1 MLAVRIS
8 AQLMTWRRWRTDLVL
23 DNAAD
28 HLRQADGLPEL
39 LVASFQAFEDIRLA
53 ARSCEELVPE
63 LLATFMT
70 AADAAV
76 SGRDAIGAAP
86 SLTRAI
92 AGRDSGIIP
101 ADGDVM
107 KMVDALSSLGNLLSR
122 RLAEGAATATV
133 AADRA
138 ACLEAAGAAG
148 RISALMAKG

>member
-1 MLAVRIS
+1 MP
-8 AQLMTWRRWRTDLVL
+8 

-28 HLRQADGLPEL
+28 DLRQAVGLPEL

-53 ARSCEELVPE
+53 ARGCEELAPE

-76 SGRDAIGAAP
+76 SGREAIASAP
-86 SLTRAI
+86 SLTQAI

-107 KMVDALSSLGNLLSR
+107 KMIDALSSLGNLLSR
-122 RLAEGAATATV
+122 RLAEGAAMAAV
-133 AADRA
+133 ADDRA
-138 ACLEAAGAAG
+138 ACLEAVAAAG
-148 RISALMAKG
+148 RISALMAAG